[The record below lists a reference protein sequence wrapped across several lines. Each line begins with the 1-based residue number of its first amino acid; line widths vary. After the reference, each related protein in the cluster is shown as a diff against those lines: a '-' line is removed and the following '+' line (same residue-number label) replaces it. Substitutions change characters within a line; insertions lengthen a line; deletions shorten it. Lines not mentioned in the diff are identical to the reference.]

1 MPTRRILTFAATAIL
16 AFVCELSS
24 GFCSLPAVAQDRD
37 PIGEMRR
44 ARDLLGKHATISA
57 QLVETVVMFDRSVKM
72 DGRYL
77 QTADHRLR
85 FEVKLRVGGTVGSL
99 VEVCDGE
106 ILWSRQD
113 IGKEQQVTRRNV
125 KQILEAAQKAGN
137 IPQNVLAADL
147 GLGGL
152 PSLLATI
159 EQSFDFD
166 GLKDDTLRDRPVVII
181 QGQWNAAM
189 AANLRG
195 QLPEGQL
202 PPYVPD
208 IIRITLDRE
217 TGFPHRIMYLKKVP
231 ERDTLRPLL
240 TLDFLDVKLGEP
252 IDPSEFTFVVPER
265 IQPVELTERY
275 LQKIQQPPAAPPT
288 PPAGS

>member
-1 MPTRRILTFAATAIL
+1 MQTQRILTFVATALITT
-16 AFVCELSS
+16 ACGFPSIPATLS
-24 GFCSLPAVAQDRD
+24 AHAEDRD
-37 PIGEMRR
+37 PIGQMRK
-44 ARDLLGKHATISA
+44 ARDLLGKHPSISA

-77 QTADHRLR
+77 QMSDHRLR

-137 IPQNVLAADL
+137 IPENILAADL

-166 GLKDDTLRDRPVVII
+166 GLKDDTLRERPIVII
-181 QGQWNAAM
+181 QGQWKAHM

-195 QLPEGQL
+195 QLPEGQF

-208 IIRITLDRE
+208 IVRVSLDRE
-217 TGFPHRIMYLKKVP
+217 TQFPLRIMYLKKVP

-252 IDPSEFTFVVPER
+252 IDPKEFTFVVPER
-265 IQPVELTERY
+265 VQPVELTERY
-275 LQKIQQPPAAPPT
+275 LQRIQQPPTA
-288 PPAGS
+288 PAGS

>member
-1 MPTRRILTFAATAIL
+1 MQTRRILTFAASACLAI
-16 AFVCELSS
+16 VCELSPGLS
-24 GFCSLPAVAQDRD
+24 SLTAYAEDRD
-37 PIGEMRR
+37 PIGQMRR
-44 ARDLLGKHATISA
+44 ARDLLGKHTTISA

-166 GLKDDTLRDRPVVII
+166 GLKDDTLRDRPVVTI

-208 IIRITLDRE
+208 VIRITLDRE

-275 LQKIQQPPAAPPT
+275 LQKIQQPPPT